1 MSSLYEIRAEIENI
15 IDNCLIVDEETGEI
29 LTGMMVNDET
39 GEYAVGDASERLK
52 ALQMQETEK
61 IENIAC
67 FIKNLNAEAGD
78 LKEEEKQ
85 LARRRKIK
93 EKKAEYLKNYLRFY
107 LRSTNKNKLETTR
120 CALSLR
126 RSSRV
131 DILDAAAI
139 EAYAAAQPEVL
150 RYKEPEIN
158 KAYIG
163 RLLKSGVEVPGAAMV
178 ETESLILK

>member
-15 IDNCLIVDEETGEI
+15 IDNSLIVDEETGEI
-29 LTGMMVNDET
+29 LTGIIINDET
-39 GEYAVGDASERLK
+39 GKYEAGDASEQLQ

-67 FIKNLNAEAGD
+67 FIKNLDAEAGD

-85 LARRRKIK
+85 LARRRKTK

-107 LRSTNKNKLETTR
+107 LKSTNKNKFETAK

-131 DILDAAAI
+131 DILDAAAV
-139 EAYAAAQPEVL
+139 EAYAVAQPEVL

-158 KAYIG
+158 RTYIKK
-163 RLLKSGVEVPGAAMV
+163 LIQSGVEVPGALMV
-178 ETESLILK
+178 ETENLIIK